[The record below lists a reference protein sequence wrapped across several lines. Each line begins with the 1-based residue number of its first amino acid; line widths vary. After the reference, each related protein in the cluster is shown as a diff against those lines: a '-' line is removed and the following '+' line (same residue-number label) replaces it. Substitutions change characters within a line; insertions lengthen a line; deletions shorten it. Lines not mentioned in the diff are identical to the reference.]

1 MRLTVY
7 VSTGCWVCA
16 GVPEVLDA
24 VSAGLPGL
32 EVQVVDV
39 ERASPGDVPAAVFS
53 VPTYTFNGAVVSLGN
68 PSPGFVERLRAL
80 MTAHPSREES
90 QG

>member
-7 VSTGCWVCA
+7 MSNGCWVCD
-16 GVPEVLDA
+16 GVPEVLAA
-24 VSAGLPGL
+24 VSAGLPDL
-32 EVQVVDV
+32 EVRIVDV
-39 ERASPGDVPAAVFS
+39 DRAAPGDVPAAVFS

-80 MTAHPSREES
+80 MSAGTSREEYE
-90 QG
+90 G